1 MGTAG
6 TLDCFAR
13 LRSEPTTTVLLTA
26 NHVAYR
32 YDDDTTKPGRLIGQ
46 PDISSTGCCR
56 TGVIGRALR
65 GVFQGL
71 VDAAIVALNAKR
83 PIDQRL
89 PGIGR
94 DANGR
99 NEDLITGVPDPQP
112 QPADTD
118 LDPSTP
124 PVEVQTSVR
133 VGETV
138 RKVGRSSAVTTGV
151 VTDIGY
157 PLTKARSATDPRERS
172 TPNRCSSVPSP
183 AAKAPTAE
191 SASR

>member
-1 MGTAG
+1 
-6 TLDCFAR
+6 
-13 LRSEPTTTVLLTA
+13 
-26 NHVAYR
+26 
-32 YDDDTTKPGRLIGQ
+32 
-46 PDISSTGCCR
+46 SSTGCCR

-65 GVFQGL
+65 GVPQGL
-71 VDAAIVALNAKR
+71 VDAAIVTLNAKR
-83 PIDQRL
+83 PTDQRL

-124 PVEVQTSVR
+124 PVDVQTSVR

-138 RKVGRSSAVTTGV
+138 RKVGRSSGVTTGV

-157 PLTKARSATDPRERS
+157 PMTKAPSAEDPREKKYTEQVLIRPES
-172 TPNRCSSVPSP
+172 GGEGTDRRISFAVP
-183 AAKAPTAE
+183 
-191 SASR
+191 